1 MRDDL
6 FTARYSC
13 RSFTARPVPRS
24 TLERLLDAARW
35 APTAGG
41 LEPWRFVVVT
51 DPAVRGALAG
61 TAPRQAFIAAAPV
74 LVVVCAL
81 AEESAR
87 RYGERGRTLY
97 CLQDTAAAVENLML
111 AATAEGLGSCW
122 IGAFDESAAARAV
135 DLPEGW
141 RPVAMVPV
149 GEPAAAPPR
158 RSRKP
163 LSEVVRW
170 IGDIK
175 EPSFMGSEQKG

>member
-6 FTARYSC
+6 FTARFSC
-13 RSFTARPVPRS
+13 RSFAPSPVPRA
-24 TLERLLDAARW
+24 TVERLLDAARW

-51 DPAVRGALAG
+51 DPAVRRALAE
-61 TAPRQAFIAAAPV
+61 TAPRQGFIAAAPV

-81 AEESAR
+81 PEESAR
-87 RYGERGRTLY
+87 RYGDRGRDLY
-97 CLQDTAAAVENLML
+97 CLQDTAAAVENLLL

-122 IGAFDESAAARAV
+122 IGAFDEDAAARAV

-149 GEPAAAPPR
+149 GEPDAAPPR
-158 RSRKP
+158 RSRRP

-170 IGDIK
+170 TGDTP
-175 EPSFMGSEQKG
+175 EPLCTDSGQGG